1 MRRLRGLTL
10 TRLTLALLALAAC
23 RLTPGPT
30 PGSAPGE
37 HRLRVAVSV
46 PPQAYFV
53 ERIGGNRVAVEVMI
67 PPGFSHVD
75 YPLTPRQLAAL
86 AATDIYIKVGHP
98 SFDYERHYIDPYL
111 ERTPR
116 LRVVD
121 MSRGMRFLRGE
132 GGEEGAA
139 GKHQDDHHHYGDGD
153 PHVWVAPETVA
164 VAAGNIAAAL
174 EAADPAGAPLFR
186 ANLRSFQ
193 AEIARLDR
201 EIRADLAAS
210 PSRKFIVYHP
220 GWGYFAR
227 QYGLEQIAIE
237 AEGKEPSA
245 ARMIGLIDRARR
257 ERVHLVFIDGAFPR
271 KSAQVIAEEI
281 GGRVV
286 TADPQQKD
294 WPDNLRRV
302 AAALRETPTH
312 G

>member
-10 TRLTLALLALAAC
+10 LLLALGAC
-23 RLTPGPT
+23 RPT
-30 PGSAPGE
+30 PGSTPGLAPDAPGG
-37 HRLRVAVSV
+37 HRLRIAVSV

-53 ERIGGNRVAVEVMI
+53 ERIGGDRVAVEVMI

-86 AATDIYIKVGHP
+86 AATSIYIKVGHP

-111 ERTPR
+111 QRAPH

-121 MSRGMRFLRGE
+121 MSQGMRFLRGE
-132 GGEEGAA
+132 GGEEGA
-139 GKHQDDHHHYGDGD
+139 GDHHDRDHDHGDGD
-153 PHVWVAPETVA
+153 PHVWVAPDTVA
-164 VAAGNIAAAL
+164 VAAGNIARAL
-174 EAADPAGAPLFR
+174 EAADPAGAPVYR
-186 ANLRSFQ
+186 ANLRSFLD
-193 AEIARLDR
+193 EIARLDR
-201 EIRADLAAS
+201 EIRADLAAA

-245 ARMIGLIDRARR
+245 ARMIRLIDRARR
-257 ERVHLVFIDGAFPR
+257 ERVHLVFIEGGFPR

-286 TADPQQKD
+286 TADPQRKD
-294 WPDNLRRV
+294 WPDNLRHV
-302 AAALRETPTH
+302 AAALRETPSH

>member
-1 MRRLRGLTL
+1 MRPLRGLKAAGAL
-10 TRLTLALLALAAC
+10 GLLALAAC
-23 RLTPGPT
+23 HAAPAL
-30 PGSAPGE
+30 APGGPGG

-53 ERIGGNRVAVEVMI
+53 ERIGGDRVTVEVMI

-86 AATDIYIKVGHP
+86 TETDLYLKVGHP

-111 ERTPR
+111 RRTPR

-121 MSRGMRFLRGE
+121 MSRGMRFLHGE
-132 GGEEGAA
+132 GGEEGAGEDLGEA
-139 GKHQDDHHHYGDGD
+139 HDHGDGD

-164 VAAGNIAAAL
+164 VAAGNIARAL
-174 EAADPAGAPLFR
+174 EAADPAGAPLYR
-186 ANLRSFQ
+186 ANLRSFLD
-193 AEIARLDR
+193 EIGRLDR
-201 EIRADLAAS
+201 EIRAEVAAS

-245 ARMIGLIDRARR
+245 ARMIRLIDRARR
-257 ERVHLVFIDGAFPR
+257 EGVHLVFIEGGFPR
-271 KSAQVIAEEI
+271 KSAQVIADAI

-286 TADPQQKD
+286 TADPQMKD
-294 WPDNLRRV
+294 WPDNLRHV
-302 AAALRETPTH
+302 AAALREEPSH

>member
-10 TRLTLALLALAAC
+10 TFLALAAC
-23 RLTPGPT
+23 RPT
-30 PGSAPGE
+30 PGAPGG

-53 ERIGGNRVAVEVMI
+53 ERIGGDRVEVEVMI

-132 GGEEGAA
+132 GGEEGA
-139 GKHQDDHHHYGDGD
+139 GEHHHHGDGD

-164 VAAGNIAAAL
+164 VAAGNIASAL
-174 EAADPAGAPLFR
+174 EAADPAGAPLYR
-186 ANLRSFQ
+186 VNLRSFLE
-193 AEIARLDR
+193 EIGRLDK

-245 ARMIGLIDRARR
+245 ARMIRLIDRARR